1 MEENNDFYAL
11 TFSQREGKASLPE
24 IMQLGKIPQRFRQM
38 IWLYIDQH
46 INNITHISGDFY
58 EMNIDKDISQVFW
71 EFKFDILKI
80 PHDKIEQHKPHGD
93 KKFARQILLHGSYD
107 EVFTFLEYILR
118 HRECSVHLSTEI
130 RALFDSHSLAYHVVN
145 FGDFPTIIIRT
156 NRETGETTQK
166 AIEEIRDGCMD
177 GATTHLRQAAEHIN
191 SGRYADAI
199 THSIH
204 AVESVARFIDPKS
217 SGTLG
222 PALQSLEQ
230 ANVLKHPALKQ
241 AFLNLYGYT
250 SDEQGL
256 RHALLDQDAANV
268 GLDEAVFM
276 FGACA
281 AFAAYLT
288 QKHRQASGTCRRS
301 KTGLS

>member
-1 MEENNDFYAL
+1 MVNSEKDNFRKL
-11 TFSQREGKASLPE
+11 TFSQREGKVPLPE
-24 IMQLGKIPQRFRQM
+24 IMKLGEIPQRFRQM
-38 IWLYIDQH
+38 TWLHIDQN

-58 EMNIDKDISQVFW
+58 EMNLETDISQVFW
-71 EFKFDILKI
+71 EYKFEVLQI
-80 PHDKIEQHKPHGD
+80 PHDRIEQPEPHID
-93 KKFARQILLHGSYD
+93 KTFARQILLQESYD
-107 EVFTFLEYILR
+107 KVLTFLEFILR
-118 HRECSVHLSTEI
+118 HKECSVHLSTDI
-130 RALFDSHSLAYHVVN
+130 RGLFDAHSLAYHVVEFEN
-145 FGDFPTIIIRT
+145 LPTIIIRT
-156 NRETGETTQK
+156 NRESGEATQK

-191 SGRYADAI
+191 SGRFADAI

-204 AVESVARFIDPKS
+204 AVESVARIIDPKS

-230 ANVLKHPALKQ
+230 ADVLNHPALKK

-256 RHALLDQDAANV
+256 RHALLDQGAANV

-281 AFAAYLT
+281 SFAAYLT
-288 QKHRQASGTCRRS
+288 QKHRQAG
-301 KTGLS
+301 GA